1 MTKADLL
8 ACPEHGRGGGDPGAP
23 GVASAKPG
31 FALAEPGPRRELA
44 EAVGRPVLL
53 ISAATGQGLREF
65 VAAVLDLLDRVGEPD
80 LLENAP

>member
-1 MTKADLL
+1 LL
-8 ACPEHGRGGGDPGAP
+8 GGDDA
-23 GVASAKPG
+23 
-31 FALAEPGPRRELA
+31 PRRELA

-53 ISAATGQGLREF
+53 ISAATGEGLKEL